1 MKTKSM
7 QNKLNLCKPKVHK
20 IDDEWE
26 RQMLLGGKLSIEIYN
41 FVMVSKILKYLVR
54 LNRE

>member
-1 MKTKSM
+1 M